1 MLYRRGAVRQVVSR
15 DVDADNDSV
24 AAVADGAPNALVAV
38 PVDSEATANA
48 KAKANKGRKMKL
60 GASMVQLRCIV
71 NTSSQ
76 PMIA

>member
-15 DVDADNDSV
+15 DVNADNDSV

-38 PVDSEATANA
+38 PVASEATANA

-60 GASMVQLRCIV
+60 GACIV
-71 NTSSQ
+71 QQLHS
-76 PMIA
+76 PKE